1 MTVRES
7 LVNISLYPI
16 ASSFLDRVAILRTLD
31 LEAILTADILESQA
45 FLLAEADVLMWLSV
59 APNLSEGGMSLNTL
73 VPDRDALRKRAN
85 ATYQKFGDSA
95 YVAESSTVFGYK
107 GDSL

>member
-1 MTVRES
+1 MTVNES
-7 LVNISLYPI
+7 LKNISLYPI
-16 ASSFLDRVAILRTLD
+16 AQSFLDRVAILRSLD
-31 LEAILTADILESQA
+31 LETNLTTEILQSQA

-73 VPDRDALRKRAN
+73 VTDRDTLRQRAN
-85 ATYQKFGDSA
+85 ATYKKFGDSA